1 MITVRDTLMD
11 IGTIL
16 ALVISGCVFLYTIF
30 RDNTKDTDDLL
41 TRVSDIETK
50 LAVQES
56 SIDRI
61 ESDQDK
67 MRDSL
72 AKLES
77 QIHDLDV
84 KIEKIITI
92 LEQKQ

>member
-1 MITVRDTLMD
+1 MD

-41 TRVSDIETK
+41 TRVSELETK
-50 LAVQES
+50 QAVQES
-56 SIDRI
+56 SITRI

-72 AKLES
+72 AKLEA

-92 LEQKQ
+92 LEQKQKQ

>member
-1 MITVRDTLMD
+1 MD

-41 TRVSDIETK
+41 SRVSDIETK
-50 LAVQES
+50 QAVQES
-56 SIDRI
+56 SITRI
-61 ESDQDK
+61 EADQDK

>member
-1 MITVRDTLMD
+1 MD

-30 RDNTKDTDDLL
+30 RDTTNDTDDLL
-41 TRVSDIETK
+41 SRVSELETK
-50 LAVQES
+50 QAVQES
-56 SIDRI
+56 SITRI

-72 AKLES
+72 AKLEA

-92 LEQKQ
+92 LEQKQKQ

>member
-1 MITVRDTLMD
+1 MIMD

-16 ALVISGCVFLYTIF
+16 ALVISGCVFVYTIF

-56 SIDRI
+56 SISRI
-61 ESDQDK
+61 DAEQDK
-67 MRDSL
+67 MRDTL
-72 AKLES
+72 KNLET

-92 LEQKQ
+92 LEQKNNK

>member
-1 MITVRDTLMD
+1 MD

-16 ALVISGCVFLYTIF
+16 ALVISGSVFLYSIF
-30 RDNTKDTDDLL
+30 RDNTKDTDELL

-50 LAVQES
+50 QAVQES
-56 SIDRI
+56 SILRI
-61 ESDQDK
+61 ETDQDK

-72 AKLES
+72 TKLEA

>member
-1 MITVRDTLMD
+1 MD

-41 TRVSDIETK
+41 TRVSELETK
-50 LAVQES
+50 QAVQES

-72 AKLES
+72 AKLEA

-92 LEQKQ
+92 LEQKQKQ

>member
-1 MITVRDTLMD
+1 MD

-16 ALVISGCVFLYTIF
+16 ALVISGSVFLYSIF
-30 RDNTKDTDDLL
+30 RDNTKDTDELL

-50 LAVQES
+50 QAVQES
-56 SIDRI
+56 SILRI
-61 ESDQDK
+61 ETDQDK

-72 AKLES
+72 TKLES

>member
-1 MITVRDTLMD
+1 MD

-16 ALVISGCVFLYTIF
+16 ALVISGCVFVYTIF

-41 TRVSDIETK
+41 TRVSEIETK
-50 LAVQES
+50 QAVQES
-56 SIDRI
+56 SITRI
-61 ESDQDK
+61 ETDQDK

-72 AKLES
+72 SKLEA

-92 LEQKQ
+92 LEQKQKQ

>member
-1 MITVRDTLMD
+1 MD

-16 ALVISGCVFLYTIF
+16 ALVISGGVFLYSIF
-30 RDNTKDTDDLL
+30 RDNTKDTDELL

-50 LAVQES
+50 QAVQES
-56 SIDRI
+56 SILRI
-61 ESDQDK
+61 ETDQDK

-72 AKLES
+72 TKLES

>member
-1 MITVRDTLMD
+1 MD

-41 TRVSDIETK
+41 SRVSEMETK
-50 LAVQES
+50 QAVQEA
-56 SIDRI
+56 SISRI
-61 ESDQDK
+61 ETDQDK

-72 AKLES
+72 SKLEA

>member
-1 MITVRDTLMD
+1 MD

-16 ALVISGCVFLYTIF
+16 ALVISGCVFLYTILC
-30 RDNTKDTDDLL
+30 DNTKDTDYLL
-41 TRVSDIETK
+41 TRVSELETK
-50 LAVQES
+50 QAVQES

-72 AKLES
+72 AKLEA

-84 KIEKIITI
+84 KIERIITI
-92 LEQKQ
+92 LEQKQKQ

>member
-1 MITVRDTLMD
+1 
-11 IGTIL
+11 
-16 ALVISGCVFLYTIF
+16 VFLYTIF

-41 TRVSDIETK
+41 CRVSEIETK
-50 LAVQES
+50 QAVQEA
-56 SIDRI
+56 SISRI
-61 ESDQDK
+61 ETDQDK

-72 AKLES
+72 SKLEA

>member
-1 MITVRDTLMD
+1 MD

-16 ALVISGCVFLYTIF
+16 ALVISGCVFVYTIF

-41 TRVSDIETK
+41 TRVSEIETK
-50 LAVQES
+50 QAVQKS
-56 SIDRI
+56 SITRI
-61 ESDQDK
+61 ETDQDK

-72 AKLES
+72 SKLEA

-92 LEQKQ
+92 LEQKQKQ

>member
-1 MITVRDTLMD
+1 MD

-41 TRVSDIETK
+41 TRVSELETK
-50 LAVQES
+50 QAVQES

-72 AKLES
+72 AKLEA

-84 KIEKIITI
+84 KIERIITI
-92 LEQKQ
+92 LEQKQKQ

>member
-1 MITVRDTLMD
+1 MD

-16 ALVISGCVFLYTIF
+16 ALIISGCVFLYTIF

-41 TRVSDIETK
+41 TRVSELETK
-50 LAVQES
+50 QAVQES

-72 AKLES
+72 AKLEA

-92 LEQKQ
+92 LEQKQKQ

>member
-1 MITVRDTLMD
+1 MD

-16 ALVISGCVFLYTIF
+16 ALVISDCVLLYTIF
-30 RDNTKDTDDLL
+30 RDNTKDTDGLL
-41 TRVSDIETK
+41 TRVSELETK
-50 LAVQES
+50 QAVQES
-56 SIDRI
+56 SMVRI
-61 ESDQDK
+61 EADQNK
-67 MRDSL
+67 MRDAL
-72 AKLES
+72 TKLEN

>member
-1 MITVRDTLMD
+1 MD

-16 ALVISGCVFLYTIF
+16 ALVISGCVFVYTIF

-50 LAVQES
+50 QAVQES
-56 SIDRI
+56 SITRI
-61 ESDQDK
+61 ETDQDK

-72 AKLES
+72 SKLEA

-92 LEQKQ
+92 LEQKQKQ

>member
-1 MITVRDTLMD
+1 MD

-16 ALVISGCVFLYTIF
+16 ALVISGSVFLYSIF
-30 RDNTKDTDDLL
+30 RDNSKDTDELL

-50 LAVQES
+50 QAVQES
-56 SIDRI
+56 SILRI
-61 ESDQDK
+61 ETDQDK

-72 AKLES
+72 TKLES

>member
-1 MITVRDTLMD
+1 MD
-11 IGTIL
+11 IGNIL

-41 TRVSDIETK
+41 TRVSELETK
-50 LAVQES
+50 QAVQES

-72 AKLES
+72 AKLEA

-92 LEQKQ
+92 LEQKQKQ

>member
-1 MITVRDTLMD
+1 LMD

-16 ALVISGCVFLYTIF
+16 ALVISGCVFVYTIF

-41 TRVSDIETK
+41 TRVSEIETK
-50 LAVQES
+50 QAVQES
-56 SIDRI
+56 SITRI
-61 ESDQDK
+61 ETDQDK

-72 AKLES
+72 SKLEA

-92 LEQKQ
+92 LEQKQKQ

>member
-1 MITVRDTLMD
+1 MD

-41 TRVSDIETK
+41 YRVSDIETK
-50 LAVQES
+50 QAVQEA
-56 SIDRI
+56 SISRI

-72 AKLES
+72 SKLEA

>member
-1 MITVRDTLMD
+1 MD

-16 ALVISGCVFLYTIF
+16 ALVISGCVFVYAIF

-41 TRVSDIETK
+41 TRVSEIETK
-50 LAVQES
+50 QAVQES
-56 SIDRI
+56 SITRI
-61 ESDQDK
+61 ETDQDK

-72 AKLES
+72 SKLEA

-92 LEQKQ
+92 LEQKQKQ

>member
-1 MITVRDTLMD
+1 MD

-41 TRVSDIETK
+41 SRVSEIETK
-50 LAVQES
+50 QAVQES
-56 SIDRI
+56 SITRI
-61 ESDQDK
+61 ETDQDK

-72 AKLES
+72 SKLEA